1 MHFGIVVFPGTNCDT
16 DTLWVIRQVLQQ
28 PADPVWHED
37 TDLSSFD
44 AVILP
49 GGFAH
54 GDYLRTG
61 AIARFSPIM
70 SAVKSFADR
79 GGPVLGIC
87 NGFQVLLEAGLLP
100 GAMVRNDRIKFVSR
114 LVPVR
119 VEQTDT
125 PFTAACSAKQVLNL
139 PIAHGEGN
147 YYAPPEVLDDIEQ
160 NRQVIFRYTNA
171 AGETG
176 REWNPNGSLNSI
188 AGICNRQRNA
198 GLRFVCKDVH
208 LRVENADSR
217 WTRACSPG
225 QRLRMPIAHNEGAYY
240 VDADTLARMN
250 ARGQVLLRY
259 CDAEGRV
266 TPEANPNGSV
276 ENIAGIANEAG
287 NVFGL
292 MPHPERA
299 AEPVL
304 GSADGR
310 LLFESLLQRAGVN

>member
-1 MHFGIVVFPGTNCDT
+1 MHFGIVVFPGTNCDA

-54 GDYLRTG
+54 GDYLRAG
-61 AIARFSPIM
+61 AIARFSPVM
-70 SAVKSFADR
+70 GAVHQFAAA
-79 GGPVLGIC
+79 GKPVFGIC
-87 NGFQVLLEAGLLP
+87 NGFQVLVEAGLLP
-100 GAMVRNDRIKFVSR
+100 GAM
-114 LVPVR
+114 
-119 VEQTDT
+119 
-125 PFTAACSAKQVLNL
+125 
-139 PIAHGEGN
+139 
-147 YYAPPEVLDDIEQ
+147 
-160 NRQVIFRYTNA
+160 
-171 AGETG
+171 
-176 REWNPNGSLNSI
+176 
-188 AGICNRQRNA
+188 QRNV

-208 LRVENADSR
+208 LRVENVNSR
-217 WTRACSPG
+217 FTNACSAG
-225 QRLRMPIAHNEGAYY
+225 QRLRMPVAHNEGAYY

-250 ARGQVLLRY
+250 ERGQVLLRY
-259 CDAEGRV
+259 CDVGGRV

-299 AEPVL
+299 AEPIL